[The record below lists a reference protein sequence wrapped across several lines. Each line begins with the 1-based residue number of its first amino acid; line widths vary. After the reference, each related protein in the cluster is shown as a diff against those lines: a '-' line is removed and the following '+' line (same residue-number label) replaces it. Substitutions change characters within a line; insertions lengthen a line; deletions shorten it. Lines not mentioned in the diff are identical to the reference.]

1 MHWIKVYEVPQLG
14 PATRGKAIVNLLNL
28 DPNERIVALAAT
40 KEFPEDRF
48 LMFATKR
55 GLVKKTALSAYSNV
69 RSGGIIA
76 INIEDGDELLSVR
89 VTDGTRQVFIGTH
102 QGQGIRFSEKDVRPM
117 GRDTTGVI
125 GITLKKDDDYV
136 VEMDV
141 VEEHGHLLTVTEK
154 GYGKRSEASEYRFQ
168 GRGGSGVINIKVT
181 EKNGP
186 VAGIKSVT
194 DADQLLLITQSGMLI
209 RIKVK
214 DIRETGRA
222 AQGVRLIY
230 LEEGDSVVAVA
241 KLAETDDS
249 EEEPQATLP
258 GAPVAPAEAETKS
271 PVPKSKDRA
280 PGTPFLD
287 EE

>member
-1 MHWIKVYEVPQLG
+1 MHWIKVYDLPQLG

-28 DPNERIVALAAT
+28 GPEERIVALAAT
-40 KEFPEDRF
+40 KDFPEDRH
-48 LMFATKR
+48 LIFATR
-55 GLVKKTALSAYSNV
+55 NGLVKKTSLSAYANV

-76 INIEDGDELLSVR
+76 INIEPGDELLSVR
-89 VTDGTRQVFIGTH
+89 VTDGTRQIFIGTH
-102 QGQGIRFSEKDVRPM
+102 QGMGIRFSEKDVRPM
-117 GRDTTGVI
+117 GRDTTGVW
-125 GITLKKDDDYV
+125 GITLKKSDDYV

-168 GRGGSGVINIKVT
+168 QRGGSGVINLKVT
-181 EKNGP
+181 DRNGP

-222 AQGVRLIY
+222 AQGVRLIH
-230 LEEGDSVVAVA
+230 LEEGDRVVAVA
-241 KLAETDDS
+241 KLAEPDEA
-249 EEEPQATLP
+249 EEEIQTSLP
-258 GAPVAPAEAETKS
+258 ES
-271 PVPKSKDRA
+271 PEEPPTPT
-280 PGTPFLD
+280 PGGKKRGSAPFLD

>member
-1 MHWIKVYEVPQLG
+1 
-14 PATRGKAIVNLLNL
+14 
-28 DPNERIVALAAT
+28 VALAAT

-48 LMFATKR
+48 LIFATKR
-55 GLVKKTALSAYSNV
+55 GQVKKTALSAYSNV

-89 VTDGTRQVFIGTH
+89 ITDGTRQIFIGTRL
-102 QGQGIRFSEKDVRPM
+102 GQGIRFSEKDVRPM
-117 GRDTTGVI
+117 GRDTTGVW
-125 GITLKKDDDYV
+125 GISLRKDEDFA
-136 VEMDV
+136 VEMDI
-141 VEEHGHLLTVTEK
+141 VEETGHLLTVTEN

-181 EKNGP
+181 DKNGP
-186 VAGIKSVT
+186 VSGIKSVS

-222 AQGVRLIY
+222 AQGVRLIN
-230 LEEGDSVVAVA
+230 LDAGDRVVAVA
-241 KLAETDDS
+241 KLAEP
-249 EEEPQATLP
+249 EEGEDEPQAALP
-258 GAPVAPAEAETKS
+258 VVEKPAP
-271 PVPKSKDRA
+271 KDTA
-280 PGTPFLD
+280 KKGDADFLGDEDD